1 MQTAAENIEFVGDL
15 LGQEMAMN
23 DRGLRIL
30 VIGAGV
36 NGSVVASELHRAG
49 YDVTVLARGK
59 RFEELVVRGIEIE
72 DPLKGIKTVTKVPV
86 IDTLVPEDV
95 YEYILVV
102 VRKNQAGDLLP
113 SSYKTSRRQ
122 LSSW

>member
-1 MQTAAENIEFVGDL
+1 
-15 LGQEMAMN
+15 MN